1 VRFLV
6 DTSVFLEI
14 ILEQERAEEAKRF
27 LSHPE
32 KYGLFLSDY
41 SLHSI
46 GILLFRKNRHQ
57 AFRDFLDDVICNAG
71 VQLLHLLPEDMG
83 MVIDAAS
90 RFRLDFDD
98 AYQYGVAT
106 KYNLPIVSFDT
117 DFDRTERE
125 RKSPGELVSGSD

>member
-1 VRFLV
+1 MRFLI

-14 ILEQERAEEAKRF
+14 LLEQERAEEAKHF
-27 LSHPE
+27 LSHPDE
-32 KYGLFLSDY
+32 YGLFLSDY

-46 GILLFRKNRHQ
+46 GILLFRKNRYQ
-57 AFRDFLDDVICNAG
+57 AFRDFLDDVIFNAG
-71 VQLLHLLPEDMG
+71 VQLLHLFPEDMG

-106 KYNLPIVSFDT
+106 KYNLQIVSFDA
-117 DFDRTERE
+117 DFDRTERG
-125 RKSPGELVSGSD
+125 RKSPGELVSESD